1 MRCEVKDPEDKMGF
15 IDSYLVVVWI
25 LFIILMKQVKD
36 KSSTLSKYGST
47 KFTIAISLL
56 FLSTYL
62 TLTDRMNSED
72 TSELVNAIGLSYGLL
87 NTLNKVVV
95 KKYKPADLPE
105 LEDTKISISRKYI
118 VCVMMIAVATMM
130 ALTGNA
136 TSADTLVVYLVAG
149 GMFGLTNIVSKYL

>member
-1 MRCEVKDPEDKMGF
+1 MGINYIEI